1 MKPDYKKYLCSS
13 LIKITNSL
21 REIDDPDSEWRVFL
35 EKTLV
40 ESYIDNNQHAE
51 ASKAAIQLLNYIET
65 NNKSFY
71 DEFFEFMV
79 KHDLI
84 SQDDLLKVT
93 PAKWE
98 LMAIYR
104 MEKLKGFKPS
114 IDTNTK
120 IPNPT
125 TSVNSIKG
133 EEGQVSDNKYIINEL
148 DEIYRIILPSNKPT
162 SQTSNNHFL
171 KASSED
177 STTIFKR

>member
-1 MKPDYKKYLCSS
+1 MKPGYKKYLCSS
-13 LIKITNSL
+13 VLKITNSL

-40 ESYIDNNQHAE
+40 ESYIDNDQHAE
-51 ASKAAIQLLNYIET
+51 ASKAAIQLLNFIET

-71 DEFFEFMV
+71 DEFFEYMV
-79 KHDLI
+79 KHELI
-84 SQDDLLKVT
+84 SQDYLLKVT
-93 PAKWE
+93 PSKWE

-104 MEKLKGFKPS
+104 MEKLKTFKPS
-114 IDTNTK
+114 ADTKN
-120 IPNPT
+120 PNPAA
-125 TSVNSIKG
+125 SVNSMKG
-133 EEGQVSDNKYIINEL
+133 DEGQVSDNKHVMNEL